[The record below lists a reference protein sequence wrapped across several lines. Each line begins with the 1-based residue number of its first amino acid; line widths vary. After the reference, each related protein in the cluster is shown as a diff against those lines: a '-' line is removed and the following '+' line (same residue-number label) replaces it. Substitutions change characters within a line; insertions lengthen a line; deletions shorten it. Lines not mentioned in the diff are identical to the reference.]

1 MKALLTGNAFFY
13 SSQKKRF
20 MKSIV
25 FILMLCATGSLF
37 AQSESFST
45 LRNKFRGEPNVV
57 HLNANGLLAKAV
69 LAMAGERDFKKSIKH
84 VRSVRLVTVP
94 KESFKNAEVSVPG
107 FRNIL
112 RKDSFVE
119 LTTIKDHGDDV
130 SLYLQEA
137 KKKKHNRYFI
147 LINEDHQVTG
157 IEIKGYID
165 PSELAKHTASAKK

>member
-1 MKALLTGNAFFY
+1 MKDILI
-13 SSQKKRF
+13 
-20 MKSIV
+20 IV
-25 FILMLCATGSLF
+25 MLCASTSLF

-57 HLNANGLLAKAV
+57 YLNTNGLLAKAV

-84 VRSVRLVTVP
+84 VRSIRLVTVP
-94 KESFKNAEVSVPG
+94 KKSFHKAEVSVDG

-112 RKDSFVE
+112 EKDSFVE

-147 LINEDHQVTG
+147 LINEDHQVVG
-157 IEIKGYID
+157 IEIKGNVNL
-165 PSELAKHTASAKK
+165 SELTKHTASAKK